1 MDVKLDLDG
10 AVRVRLSKRNVVDL
24 LTQVDRLNV
33 GELHQT
39 CDGVYLQVIVEP
51 DEEHYGDRRPGPG
64 GPFMGP
70 A

>member
-24 LTQVDRLNV
+24 LTQVDRLGE
-33 GELHQT
+33 GELHRT
-39 CDGVYLQVIVEP
+39 CDGVYLQIIVEP
-51 DEEHYGDRRPGPG
+51 DAGHYGDRVAGPG
-64 GPFMGP
+64 GPFMSP